1 MLDKL
6 ILKTDYAVSYG
17 SVTLKS
23 LQNDN
28 VPELDL
34 LVRESIQNSSDA
46 ALSLPG
52 QSYNVNFTTGTFKPS
67 SFNSFLTDIED
78 DLNKRFPDEMSDFL
92 EIRDTGTSGLTGCVK
107 KTDIK
112 TEDHGNFFKL
122 IYDTGKRQTQAN
134 AGGNWGFGKSVYYR
148 VGIGIVIFYSRIK
161 TNAGFESRLIITLV
175 EDESKKNLDGT
186 DATILNKIE
195 PLSAGK
201 AWWGIK
207 EGDDL
212 LPLYDEDFIN
222 AVLEVFGLSPF
233 TGDKTGTAII
243 IPYIDSA
250 KLLSDIIPADADI
263 RDDVKENFTGL
274 WTQTIAD
281 YLRLSIQKW
290 YAPKLHN
297 LQLKNFTNKKWL
309 LATVNNVPI
318 KKSDMLPFFQLVQE
332 LYNTA
337 IAKTY
342 GRDYTST
349 LFEDISCE
357 PVNVRNYFDGMTTGY
372 LSIVKITTDK
382 LNGNQNVLSPYDYI
396 GHYEA
401 DGGLNEPIV
410 MCTRDPGM
418 VIDYPITGPWVKGI
432 TPPEEQN
439 VFLFGF
445 YMPIIG
451 KKLKADLS
459 VSEYADMEFGEYLR
473 RCEASDHMGWNDP
486 AKMQLVSKIQKN
498 VVRLINEKSSDES
511 EKKIEATASKLA
523 NKLGKKLLPRVG
535 YGKKPSSGGFGGSGG
550 GTGGKIINT
559 VLDFTAQRMLGNKME
574 MDFTLT
580 LMHSKKAA
588 DITLLIA
595 SEGGGWITPKSW
607 QEDIGTKF
615 PVVIDKLVI
624 QSVSYSSD
632 TPENKVSLTCVP
644 SSPSAS
650 VEEAE
655 FSIQHAEG
663 SQEYSSVS
671 VKSSV
676 YNLRITGIL
685 SVYATDKKYQFSV
698 KID

>member
-28 VPELDL
+28 IPELDL

-67 SFNSFLTDIED
+67 AFNSFLTDIED
-78 DLNKRFPDEMSDFL
+78 DLNTRFPNEVSDFL
-92 EIRDTGTSGLTGCVK
+92 EIRDTGTSGLTGCVRK
-107 KTDIK
+107 SEIK
-112 TEDHGNFFKL
+112 SDDHGNFFKL

-161 TNAGFESRLIITLV
+161 TDSGFESRLIITLV
-175 EDESKKNLDGT
+175 EDEGKKNPDGT

-222 AVLEVFGLSPF
+222 AVLEVFGLTPF
-233 TGDKTGTAII
+233 TGDKTGTSII

-263 RDDVKENFTGL
+263 RDDVKENFTGI

-342 GRDYTST
+342 GKDYTST

-372 LSIVKITTDK
+372 LSIVKISTDK

-439 VFLFGF
+439 MFLFGF
-445 YMPIIG
+445 YMPIIE
-451 KKLKADLS
+451 KKLKDGLS
-459 VSEYADMEFGEYLR
+459 VSEYAGMEFGEYLR

-498 VVRLINEKSSDES
+498 AVRLINEKSSGGS

-535 YGKKPSSGGFGGSGG
+535 YGKKPSGGSSGGGGG
-550 GTGGKIINT
+550 GTGGKIVNA
-559 VLDFTAQRMLGNKME
+559 VLDFTAQRMLGNRME

-588 DITLLIA
+588 DIALLIA

-615 PVVIDKLVI
+615 PVEIEKLVI

-632 TPENKVSLTCVP
+632 IPEKKVSLTCAP
-644 SSPSAS
+644 SSPSTS
-650 VEEAE
+650 VDEAE

-663 SQEYSSVS
+663 SKEYSSVV

-676 YNLRITGIL
+676 YNLRIVGTL
-685 SVYATDKKYQFSV
+685 YVYAMDKKYQFSV

>member
-28 VPELDL
+28 IPELDL

-67 SFNSFLTDIED
+67 AFNSFLTDIED
-78 DLNKRFPDEMSDFL
+78 DLNTRFPDEVSDFL
-92 EIRDTGTSGLTGCVK
+92 EIRDTGTSGLTGCVRK
-107 KTDIK
+107 SEIK
-112 TEDHGNFFKL
+112 SDDHGNFFKL

-148 VGIGIVIFYSRIK
+148 VGIGIVIFYSRIN
-161 TNAGFESRLIITLV
+161 TDSGFESRLIITLV
-175 EDESKKNLDGT
+175 EDEGKKNPDGT

-222 AVLEVFGLSPF
+222 AVLEVFGLTPF
-233 TGDKTGTAII
+233 AGDKTGTSII

-263 RDDVKENFTGL
+263 RDDVKENFTGI

-342 GRDYTST
+342 GKDYTST

-372 LSIVKITTDK
+372 LSIVKICTDK

-432 TPPEEQN
+432 TPPEEQSM
-439 VFLFGF
+439 FLFGF
-445 YMPIIG
+445 YMPIIE
-451 KKLKADLS
+451 KKLKDGLS
-459 VSEYADMEFGEYLR
+459 VSEYVGMEFGEYLR

-498 VVRLINEKSSDES
+498 AVRLINEKSSGES

-535 YGKKPSSGGFGGSGG
+535 YGKKPSSGGSGGGGG
-550 GTGGKIINT
+550 GTGGKVVNA
-559 VLDFTAQRMLGNKME
+559 VLDFTAQRMLGNRME

-588 DITLLIA
+588 DISLLIA

-607 QEDIGTKF
+607 KEDIGTRF
-615 PVVIDKLVI
+615 PVEIEKLKI
-624 QSVSYSSD
+624 RSVSYSSD
-632 TPENKVSLTCVP
+632 TLEKIVSLTCAP
-644 SSPSAS
+644 SSPSTS
-650 VEEAE
+650 VDEAE

-663 SQEYSSVS
+663 SKEYSSVV

-676 YNLRITGIL
+676 YNIRVVGTLH
-685 SVYATDKKYQFSV
+685 VYAMDKKYQFSV

>member
-28 VPELDL
+28 IPELDL

-52 QSYNVNFTTGTFKPS
+52 PSYNVNFTTGTFKPS
-67 SFNSFLTDIED
+67 AFNSFLTDIED
-78 DLNKRFPDEMSDFL
+78 ALNKRFHNEVSDFL
-92 EIRDTGTSGLTGCVK
+92 EIRDTGTSGLTGCVRK
-107 KTDIK
+107 SEIK
-112 TEDHGNFFKL
+112 SDDHGNFFKL

-148 VGIGIVIFYSRIK
+148 VGIGIVVFYSRIK
-161 TNAGFESRLIITLV
+161 TDSGFESRLIITLV
-175 EDESKKNLDGT
+175 EDEGKKNPDGT

-222 AVLEVFGLSPF
+222 AVLEVFGLNPF
-233 TGDKTGTAII
+233 AGDKTGTSII

-263 RDDVKENFTGL
+263 RDDVKENFTGI

-318 KKSDMLPFFQLVQE
+318 KRSDMLPFFRLVQE

-342 GRDYTST
+342 GKDYTSS

-372 LSIVKITTDK
+372 LSIVKISTDK
-382 LNGNQNVLSPYDYI
+382 LNGNQNALSPYDYI

-439 VFLFGF
+439 MFLFGF
-445 YMPIIG
+445 YMPIIE
-451 KKLKADLS
+451 KKLKDDLS
-459 VSEYADMEFGEYLR
+459 VSEYAGMEFGEYLR

-486 AKMQLVSKIQKN
+486 AKMQLVSRIQKN
-498 VVRLINEKSSDES
+498 AVKLINEKSSGVS

-535 YGKKPSSGGFGGSGG
+535 YGKKPSGGTSGGGGSGV
-550 GTGGKIINT
+550 GGKVVNAA
-559 VLDFTAQRMLGNKME
+559 LDFTAQRMLGNRME

-588 DITLLIA
+588 DIALLIA

-607 QEDIGTKF
+607 QEDIGTRF
-615 PVVIDKLVI
+615 PVEIEKLAI
-624 QSVSYSSD
+624 RSVSYSSD
-632 TPENKVSLTCVP
+632 IPEKKVSLICVP
-644 SSPSAS
+644 SSPSTSAD
-650 VEEAE
+650 EAE
-655 FSIQHAEG
+655 FSIQHADG
-663 SQEYSSVS
+663 SKEYSSIV

-676 YNLRITGIL
+676 YNLRIVGTL
-685 SVYATDKKYQFSV
+685 YVYAMDKKYQFSV